1 MKQAY
6 RVLAF
11 LVAAG
16 VMLQAASVAYG
27 MFGLLKWVE
36 KAEPWISP
44 PN

>member
-27 MFGLLKWVE
+27 MFDCSSGST
-36 KAEPWISP
+36 KAEPLISP
-44 PN
+44 PT